1 MFIVPRTPISPR
13 RLSPLN
19 MSSST
24 ISNASSVSISPTP
37 SLEIDVYDKFA
48 EIYFSVDMKIRNVL
62 LKRITD
68 YVTHP
73 VYIHLLRTMD
83 ETNLHYVMGYLRS
96 QRFGE
101 MYDILNIIINSPLPT
116 KEDFHRSTIRQ

>member
-1 MFIVPRTPISPR
+1 MYIIPRTPISPR
-13 RLSPLN
+13 RLSPIN

-24 ISNASSVSISPTP
+24 ISNASSVSISPTL
-37 SLEIDVYDKFA
+37 SLEMDVYDKFA

-62 LKRITD
+62 VKRITD
-68 YVTHP
+68 YITHP

-83 ETNLHYVMGYLRS
+83 ENNLQYVMGYLRS

-101 MYDILNIIINSPLPT
+101 MYDILNLIINSPLPT
-116 KEDFHRSTIRQ
+116 KNDFHRVIG

>member
-1 MFIVPRTPISPR
+1 
-13 RLSPLN
+13 

-24 ISNASSVSISPTP
+24 ISNASSVSISPPP
-37 SLEIDVYDKFA
+37 SLEMDVYDKFA
-48 EIYFSVDMKIRNVL
+48 DIYFSVDMKIRNVL
-62 LKRITD
+62 LKRITN

-83 ETNLHYVMGYLRS
+83 ETNSQYVMGYLRS

-101 MYDILNIIINSPLPT
+101 LYNILNLIINSSLPT
-116 KEDFHRSTIRQ
+116 KDDFHRSIIDQ

>member
-1 MFIVPRTPISPR
+1 
-13 RLSPLN
+13 

>member
-1 MFIVPRTPISPR
+1 MPIVPRTPSSPTR
-13 RLSPLN
+13 KSLSPT
-19 MSSST
+19 MSRST
-24 ISNASSVSISPTP
+24 NSPIP
-37 SLEIDVYDKFA
+37 IDIYDKFA
-48 EIYFSVDMKIRNVL
+48 EIYFSVDMKIRNVI

-83 ETNLHYVMGYLRS
+83 ETNSQYVMGYLRS

-101 MYDILNIIINSPLPT
+101 LYNILNLIINSSLPT
-116 KEDFHRSTIRQ
+116 KDDFHRSIIDQ

>member
-1 MFIVPRTPISPR
+1 MYIIPRTPISPR
-13 RLSPLN
+13 RLSPII
-19 MSSST
+19 MSSSST

-37 SLEIDVYDKFA
+37 SLEMDVYDKFA

-62 LKRITD
+62 LRHITN
-68 YVTHP
+68 YITHP

-96 QRFGE
+96 QRFVE
-101 MYDILNIIINSPLPT
+101 LYDILTVIINSPLPT
-116 KEDFHRSTIRQ
+116 KDDFHRSTIS